1 MKIALIG
8 AALIATAALAAP
20 ASAQHV
26 IEEPG
31 YCAQFYPN
39 ANCQNEG
46 PGSPYGT
53 GYYSG
58 RNGWNGSYARMGHP
72 QMHRPYVHHRHV
84 RHYKRRH

>member
-1 MKIALIG
+1 MMKIALFG
-8 AALIATAALAAP
+8 AALIAAAALVSPAA
-20 ASAQHV
+20 AQHV

-53 GYYSG
+53 GYYSNS
-58 RNGWNGSYARMGHP
+58 RYGSYARMGHR
-72 QMHRPYVHHRHV
+72 MHRHPAHHRGMRYHKH
-84 RHYKRRH
+84 RH

>member
-1 MKIALIG
+1 MKIAIIG
-8 AALIATAALAAP
+8 AALIATAAFASP

-58 RNGWNGSYARMGHP
+58 RGYGSYARMGH
-72 QMHRPYVHHRHV
+72 QMHRYPAHHRTLRRHHHRH
-84 RHYKRRH
+84 

>member
-1 MKIALIG
+1 MMKFALIG
-8 AALIATAALAAP
+8 AVLIATPTLVSP

-46 PGSPYGT
+46 RGSPYGT
-53 GYYSG
+53 GYYSNS
-58 RNGWNGSYARMGHP
+58 RYGSYARMGHR
-72 QMHRPYVHHRHV
+72 MNRHAHHRHHKH
-84 RHYKRRH
+84 RH